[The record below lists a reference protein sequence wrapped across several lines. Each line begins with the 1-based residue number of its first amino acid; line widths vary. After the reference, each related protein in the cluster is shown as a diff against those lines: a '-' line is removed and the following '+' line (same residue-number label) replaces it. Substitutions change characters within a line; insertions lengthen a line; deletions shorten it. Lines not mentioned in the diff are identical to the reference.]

1 MNVNDFSALREEERL
16 DHKNDNKS
24 SHLTLNAL
32 SIPRFNVYM
41 MVRDKR
47 DINPVLL
54 KFGAALAVSIAGF
67 LLSRLKT
74 NKNKSSQPPHS
85 PRSPGLLSLS
95 TDWSGFGFCLPLDN
109 SVRERAWRRDDLQVT
124 NRTSSSGSLTS
135 ISTEIHVFSP
145 SSRQSGDKDGY
156 LLPEFIDLVKE
167 LTLMLITLGRL
178 LTKMKHQGQMW
189 KLPDQSKAQK
199 RSIMSKR

>member
-85 PRSPGLLSLS
+85 PRSPDHS
-95 TDWSGFGFCLPLDN
+95 TEVDVGGKELGAEMIFK
-109 SVRERAWRRDDLQVT
+109 
-124 NRTSSSGSLTS
+124 TSSSGSLTS